1 MANEKLTWLELRKAV
16 AQMAG
21 VSEQEADTFLNAFV
35 DAILNGLQLDKQ
47 VKIKGIGTFA
57 LKAVAPRKSINIAT
71 GEEFT
76 IEGYNKLTFSAESM
90 LKESVEKRIEQP
102 KTEEVMAEIN
112 NDPIKK
118 LGEQANEI
126 VDLLADLGQAPNT
139 ADEPK
144 VQEDQKSP
152 EQPELPETPEQ
163 IEESEI
169 PTVPETPKETGTPE
183 QPRKKCNALCW
194 SLVLVLLSI
203 LIGAGIYFRESLIQW
218 WQCMKDCQPTEEI
231 VEVPEIEEEVILPLA
246 ERPREYV
253 NFIGIERVGD
263 NSRLA
268 WIAYKYYAQKDLWV
282 FIYEAN
288 RDIIKHPAHVMPGQ
302 YIRIPELS
310 EEYRNLYNPELQ
322 QLVDSLAKE
331 YLSVKK

>member
-1 MANEKLTWLELRKAV
+1 
-16 AQMAG
+16 
-21 VSEQEADTFLNAFV
+21 
-35 DAILNGLQLDKQ
+35 
-47 VKIKGIGTFA
+47 
-57 LKAVAPRKSINIAT
+57 
-71 GEEFT
+71 
-76 IEGYNKLTFSAESM
+76 M

-152 EQPELPETPEQ
+152 EQPELPDTPEQ

>member
-21 VSEQEADTFLNAFV
+21 VSEQEADAFLNAFV

-47 VKIKGIGTFA
+47 VKIKGLGTFA

-139 ADEPK
+139 ADEAK
-144 VQEDQKSP
+144 VQVDQNTPK
-152 EQPELPETPEQ
+152 QPELPDTPEQ
-163 IEESEI
+163 VEESEI
-169 PTVPETPKETGTPE
+169 PTVPETPKETVTPE

-203 LIGAGIYFRESLIQW
+203 LIGVGIYFRESLIQW
-218 WQCMKDCQPTEEI
+218 WQCMKDCQPTEGI

>member
-21 VSEQEADTFLNAFV
+21 VSEQEADAFLNAFV

-47 VKIKGIGTFA
+47 VKIKGLGTFA

-144 VQEDQKSP
+144 VQVDQNTQK
-152 EQPELPETPEQ
+152 QPELPDPPEQ

-169 PTVPETPKETGTPE
+169 HTVLETPKETGTPE

-331 YLSVKK
+331 YLSVKN